1 MSVEGQSLR
10 ERREALVQRHIDA
23 ENDGDVDAM
32 IATFHRPRCQMVAMD
47 LMSDG
52 ETAVRALMGPLVR
65 AFPDLRCEPITVHH
79 ADEAVIVEARLSGTH
94 RAEWAGIAPR
104 GGRMD
109 LPIVCIFDFD
119 EDRLVNETVYFDF
132 ATLQRQ
138 LG

>member
-1 MSVEGQSLR
+1 MSVERPSRR
-10 ERREALVQRHIDA
+10 ERRETLVRRHIDA

-32 IATFHRPRCQMVAMD
+32 LATFHRPRYQVVPMD

-52 ETAVRALMGPLVR
+52 ETAVRELVGGLLNG
-65 AFPDLRCEPITVHH
+65 FPDLRCEPITIHH

-94 RAEWAGIAPR
+94 RTEWAGIAPR

-109 LPIVCIFDFD
+109 LPSVCIFDFD
-119 EDRLVNETVYFDF
+119 DDRVVNETVYCDF
-132 ATLQRQ
+132 ATVQRQ